1 MIHCDKLAKL
11 MGNSKNFLVTIFHNS
26 EENNGKVHRTLK
38 MLGYKRSFV
47 RDGESCDLPENMF
60 IRKIKGDNP
69 KEVQDRE
76 MQSVTRLL
84 KEKSIEHGELGFFV
98 GDDWT
103 EIVSVEG

>member
-1 MIHCDKLAKL
+1 MDNLK
-11 MGNSKNFLVTIFHNS
+11 SFLVTIFHNS
-26 EENNGKVHRTLK
+26 GENNGKIHHALK

-47 RDGESCDLPENMF
+47 RDGESYDLPENMF
-60 IRKIKGDNP
+60 IRRVKGDNP
-69 KEVQDRE
+69 KEVQEEE
-76 MQSVTRLL
+76 MQSVTQLL